1 MKYIVTALRDEVA
14 KEFTS
19 PQVEM
24 TDARAIRGLETVVL
38 TQRERKEGLF
48 FSHGADFTL
57 YKIGEYDSE
66 TGQVESC
73 TPEMLRKV
81 GEI

>member
-14 KEFTS
+14 KEFTA

-24 TDARAIRGLETVVL
+24 TEARAIRGLETVVL
-38 TQRERKEGLF
+38 TQREKKEGLF
-48 FSHGADFTL
+48 FSHGQDFTL

-66 TGQVESC
+66 VGEVVSC
-73 TPEMLRKV
+73 VPVMLRKV